1 MDAFAIIPEN
11 HFIPI
16 ISNLPAIG
24 RVLCANRAS
33 LAAVWL
39 ILADEKGLRRR
50 KDYKKRE
57 RKETEREKGRMK
69 EKNERHE
76 EVSRIQIG

>member
-1 MDAFAIIPEN
+1 MLVLVCPTIEGDGAGSPGIISIMKMGGRKEDIGTVDAFAIIPEN

-33 LAAVWL
+33 LAAAW
-39 ILADEKGLRRR
+39 
-50 KDYKKRE
+50 
-57 RKETEREKGRMK
+57 
-69 EKNERHE
+69 
-76 EVSRIQIG
+76 